1 MAFYFSQTPIYD
13 RNLGVVALTV
23 SQSDQGAIQL
33 DGVLRL
39 NRELYLSG
47 ASLLECLALEDRYYL
62 GTYGTT
68 GNTHSFQTE
77 LGYPACNFVNPED
90 IAFPSFGL

>member
-1 MAFYFSQTPIYD
+1 MAFFVQDQIIPD
-13 RNLGVVALTV
+13 LNLGAVALTI
-23 SQSDQGAIQL
+23 SQADQGAIQL

-62 GTYGTT
+62 GTIGA
-68 GNTHSFQTE
+68 GGAANTYQTE
-77 LGYPACNFVNPED
+77 LGYAACNFVNPEN
-90 IAFPSFGL
+90 ILFPASP